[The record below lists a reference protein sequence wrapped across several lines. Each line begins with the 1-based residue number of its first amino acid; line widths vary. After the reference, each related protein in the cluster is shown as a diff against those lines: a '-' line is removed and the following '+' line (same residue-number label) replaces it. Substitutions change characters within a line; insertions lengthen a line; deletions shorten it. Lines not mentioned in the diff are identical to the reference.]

1 MRTRSPLPF
10 LLPAALACAASDA
23 GDAAFI
29 PDFTD
34 RSIPVECTPVPSL
47 TAREATV
54 TDVAMLGDTAFLV
67 LYGLDREL
75 AIVGPDLIPRRL
87 FAFDEEGPTGVLG
100 PTSATIVDDS
110 LVYIADQKRM
120 ALRRFDL
127 AGHDLGTIRLD
138 FAPDRVLATDDGR
151 ILVAPLVIGR
161 HPRWLVYALDGEDA
175 TPLGVHAAHY
185 ADPAVNALANLARL
199 AAFPD
204 GRVVATHTMIVPY
217 AYTLSPGDA
226 SPPDRAP
233 LPLPDGVRS
242 LLGKIPAAS
251 PEDDRLGELLVATI
265 ATAPDSRSGDL
276 LYLTRSGRTVDGR
289 PEKAIVRVDP
299 GLRYL
304 RSYILDVNAIHLAYL
319 PGPQLSL
326 VADEVDQWY
335 RCPTP

>member
-1 MRTRSPLPF
+1 MRTRPPLP
-10 LLPAALACAASDA
+10 LLILAAHACAASDA
-23 GDAAFI
+23 GDAVFI

-34 RSIPVECTPVPSL
+34 RSMPIECTPVPSL
-47 TAREATV
+47 TAREASV

-75 AIVGPDLIPRRL
+75 AVVGQDLVPRRL
-87 FAFDEEGPTGVLG
+87 FGFAEDGPTGVLG
-100 PTSATIVDDS
+100 PTSATIAGDS

-127 AGHDLGTIRLD
+127 AGQDRGTIRLD

-151 ILVAPLVIGR
+151 ILITPLVVGR
-161 HPRWLVYALDGEDA
+161 HPRWLVYAIDGEDA
-175 TPLGVHAAHY
+175 TPLGIPAAHY
-185 ADPAVNALANLARL
+185 ANPAVNALANLARF

-204 GRVVATHTMIVPY
+204 GRVVATHTTIVPY

-233 LPLPDGVRS
+233 LPLPDDVRP
-242 LLGKIPAAS
+242 LLGKLPAAS
-251 PEDDRLGELLVATI
+251 LEDDRLGELLVATI
-265 ATAPDSRSGDL
+265 ATAPDTRSGDL

-304 RSYILDVNAIHLAYL
+304 RSYLLVVNAIHLAYL
-319 PGPQLSL
+319 AGPQLTL